1 VEQILHVHCSY
12 KQQVKQKISMNN
24 EDKERKIRNS
34 RKALD
39 EKMDNILNYSDRLL
53 ANRYEFDPNH
63 LSNYVQDLDRSL
75 RDCTTVLI
83 SHDL

>member
-1 VEQILHVHCSY
+1 
-12 KQQVKQKISMNN
+12 MNN

-75 RDCTTVLI
+75 RDYKTAV
-83 SHDL
+83 DEYMQN